1 MGKTALITGSNKGIG
16 FETARQLGKKGFKV
30 FISGRNEE
38 RVKKSREKLINA
50 GIDTEMLIMDIS
62 DLESIQ
68 RAAIEFMKLNLK
80 LDVLINNAAILL
92 KEDRSLLT
100 NSASI
105 IENTVQTNCY
115 GAINVTREFLQF
127 IPNGGRIINISS
139 GGGSMTD
146 AVGGWSPAYC
156 VSKTTLNM
164 ITRQLAFEL
173 LGKNIA
179 VNSVCPGWVRT
190 DMGGNAA
197 SRSVEK
203 GAETPVWLANEAP
216 QSLTGKFIRDKKEI
230 PW

>member
-1 MGKTALITGSNKGIG
+1 MNKTALITGSNKGIG

-38 RVKKSREKLINA
+38 RVKKSHEKLINA

-68 RAAIEFMKLNLK
+68 RAAIEFMKLSLK

-164 ITRQLAFEL
+164 ITKQLAFEL

-203 GAETPVWLANEAP
+203 GAETSVWLANEAP
-216 QSLTGKFIRDKKEI
+216 QSLTSKFIRDKKEI